1 MGFQAK
7 SCRRTIFSFLPLS
20 MVVRFKMVAVLLGI
34 GLGLAAGVGKGRM
47 VQKASVVRA
56 FEDLADD
63 DEGRLRNAVLP
74 GRFGQR
80 RYRAGID
87 FLIMP

>member
-47 VQKASVVRA
+47 VQKLRRTG

-63 DEGRLRNAVLP
+63 DERLT
-74 GRFGQR
+74 
-80 RYRAGID
+80 
-87 FLIMP
+87 